1 MEWIISTPFLFFQN
15 LGVIII
21 MEKLSSSEVFKILP
35 SIGQIWKKAKIKQY
49 IRDNKLT
56 LEEDEDFRVLMMT
69 SMLDVTMHVLT
80 YADKIEKD
88 VYKIVS
94 IVQEK
99 PLEEVAEQN
108 FSDNLETVFNV
119 LSQDS
124 VVGFFKKWMQ

>member
-1 MEWIISTPFLFFQN
+1 
-15 LGVIII
+15 
-21 MEKLSSSEVFKILP
+21 MEKLSSTEVFKILP

-69 SMLDVTMHVLT
+69 SMLDVMMHVLT

-88 VYKIVS
+88 VHKIVS

-99 PLEEVAEQN
+99 PLEEVATQN
-108 FSDNLETVFNV
+108 FSDNLETVIDV